1 MLKIENII
9 FDFDGVIKESVE
21 IKTEAFKS
29 IYDQYDSAILK
40 KIVTHHDLNGGMSRY
55 KKFKYYHENYLG
67 INISEEEIE
76 KLCNEFSNLVVEKII
91 DSPYV
96 IGFLEFLKKSKNYSM
111 FISTGTPQIEI
122 ERIIKELEL
131 NSFFKSVLGSPSSK
145 EDHIEYLINNFKI
158 NVNKTIFIGDSIN
171 DKDAAINKDI
181 LFIR

>member
-1 MLKIENII
+1 
-9 FDFDGVIKESVE
+9 
-21 IKTEAFKS
+21 
-29 IYDQYDSAILK
+29 
-40 KIVTHHDLNGGMSRY
+40 
-55 KKFKYYHENYLG
+55 
-67 INISEEEIE
+67 
-76 KLCNEFSNLVVEKII
+76 
-91 DSPYV
+91 
-96 IGFLEFLKKSKNYSM
+96 M

-181 LFIR
+181 LFIARIRNKNSALKYEKFKINNFKDLPLLLDNLQK